1 MSSYTKGEWTFAISP
16 DGQRA
21 SLLTPEGAVILDLAV
36 GANTWTAEDFEA
48 NVQLLVAAPMLLEA
62 LRRILDQT
70 DHEQWVLGNIKHR
83 RVRAA
88 GGARAVDRAYAEEA
102 IRRALYR
109 REPYAGPE

>member
-62 LRRILDQT
+62 LRRMLDQI
-70 DHEQWVLGNIKHR
+70 HYEQSELYGFK
-83 RVRAA
+83 VRAA